1 MFIHP
6 TSTFLLGACLK
17 ILGGGISPMARSL
30 ISKTV
35 PSDEIGKVFAFIVA
49 LETLSGMIA
58 CPMYTFVYNSTL
70 ETMPSA
76 YNFITAGIFV
86 LCLVIVL

>member
-1 MFIHP
+1 M
-6 TSTFLLGACLK
+6 K

-30 ISKTV
+30 ISKSV
-35 PSDEIGKVFAFIVA
+35 PSDEIGKVFAFVVG

-58 CPMYTFVYNSTL
+58 CPMYTFVYNSTI

-76 YNFITAGIFV
+76 YNFVTAGIFV
-86 LCLVIVL
+86 VCLIMVV

>member
-1 MFIHP
+1 M
-6 TSTFLLGACLK
+6 T
-17 ILGGGISPMARSL
+17 RSL

-35 PSDEIGKVFAFIVA
+35 PSEEIGKVFAFIVA

-58 CPMYTFVYNSTL
+58 CPMYTFVYNATL
-70 ETMPSA
+70 EVMPSA

-86 LCLVIVL
+86 LCLIIVM